1 MHDVDLIDGGRG
13 DDDIYIYIYIY
24 SGGGIIPTGD
34 IQKINK

>member
-13 DDDIYIYIYIY
+13 DDDIYIY